1 MNKNINGFTIVEML
15 ITIVIIGILM
25 TIGITSFSNIRT
37 EVQDQDKLSK
47 ATVISQALENYYE
60 KHGEYP
66 DCNQIVGVSSTDAS
80 STLDD
85 IDPNIFASPQT
96 LDGTNSITSCV
107 VDPEIDTF
115 SYIVT
120 SDKSQ
125 YILKYREKSTNTVKE
140 IASRHGS
147 TYTLASP
154 SSSPTTNVS
163 LLVND
168 VIATVSTVS
177 CTSGTPYY
185 SISSRIN
192 DGTWSS
198 WSHWSSTITTSQQT
212 ANDGIKYGYRAQAKC
227 YSSDTQTSRSVIGSE
242 ATYIDPISTP
252 SAPVVTANNVGDN
265 TTWSWP
271 AVTCTAGSPSY
282 QYVYTISPSG
292 YSSGTMPYKSNLLTF
307 TTSTAEQTYAVSVQA
322 KCSNAYTSSGWSEAG
337 SASFYQP
344 PVMKLKKISA
354 GRDSTCGISMSDT
367 VYCWGLND
375 QGQLG
380 NNSTTNSPIPVA
392 VDTSGTPMAGKVIQD
407 ISLGWNHT
415 CALDTT
421 GLVYCW
427 GNNSNGQLGD
437 YSTSDR
443 LKPVA
448 VYTSGVL
455 SGKTIQ
461 AIAAGTQPVGNG
473 HTCALDTDGKVYCW
487 GYNANGQLGN
497 SSTTQRTYPVAVTTS
512 GVLSG
517 KVIKA
522 ISAGD
527 SNSHALSTDGLA
539 YAWGYNVNGELGN
552 NSTTRSLA
560 PVATRIISSVTAISN
575 TLAHSCALNSSGV
588 VYCWGDNI
596 SGKIGDGTTTDRLIP
611 VTVSTAGTPM
621 VGKTIQA
628 ISAGG
633 THSCA
638 VDTAGLVYCW
648 GSNSDEGQLG
658 NNSTSRSLVPVAVD
672 TSGLLVGKA
681 IQAISAGY
689 NHTCAIDTNNS
700 AYCWG
705 NNYIGQIGDNST
717 TDRLVPV
724 YVYPA

>member
-85 IDPNIFASPQT
+85 IDPNIFASPQA
-96 LDGTNSITSCV
+96 LDGTNSITSCF

-115 SYIVT
+115 SYI

-125 YILKYREKSTNTVKE
+125 YTLKYREKSTNTVKE

-163 LLVND
+163 LLVNN

-177 CTSGTPYY
+177 CTTGTPYY

-192 DGTWSS
+192 DGIWSS

-322 KCSNAYTSSGWSEAG
+322 KCSNAYTSSGWSGNG
-337 SASFYQP
+337 SASFYKQP
-344 PVMKLKKISA
+344 TGSLTLI
-354 GRDSTCGISMSDT
+354 DT
-367 VYCWGLND
+367 
-375 QGQLG
+375 
-380 NNSTTNSPIPVA
+380 IEA
-392 VDTSGTPMAGKVIQD
+392 
-407 ISLGWNHT
+407 
-415 CALDTT
+415 
-421 GLVYCW
+421 
-427 GNNSNGQLGD
+427 
-437 YSTSDR
+437 
-443 LKPVA
+443 
-448 VYTSGVL
+448 
-455 SGKTIQ
+455 
-461 AIAAGTQPVGNG
+461 
-473 HTCALDTDGKVYCW
+473 
-487 GYNANGQLGN
+487 GYNAQEI
-497 SSTTQRTYPVAVTTS
+497 
-512 GVLSG
+512 VLSNDG
-517 KVIKA
+517 TSAYVVNNGTSTVSTQNLSMFSRDTSTGLLTSLGTVKSGDWTSDA
-522 ISAGD
+522 TISPDDNYVYVNYHG
-527 SNSHALSTDGLA
+527 STRTVVYSRNLSTGLLTYKSAYTSITEPGDIEITPDGFHI
-539 YAWGYNVNGELGN
+539 Y
-552 NSTTRSLA
+552 
-560 PVATRIISSVTAISN
+560 AISN
-575 TLAHSCALNSSGV
+575 PSSIYRYSRNASTGALSYLGSTTPNSSYVLEDLVLSPTGSHL
-588 VYCWGDNI
+588 YACFENYSRI
-596 SGKIGDGTTTDRLIP
+596 YQYSRN
-611 VTVSTAGTPM
+611 VSTGALTALSPSYVASSGSKWSSMGISPDGNSLYLTDTTNNLIRQYSRSSTGQLTALSPATISTGDSPQRIIISPDGLNAYVTANDENKIYLYDRDISTGLLTPM
-621 VGKTIQA
+621 TTASVPVGVGPDDIIFSSDGSFMYASMQQYNT
-628 ISAGG
+628 GNPG
-633 THSCA
+633 M
-638 VDTAGLVYCW
+638 VYIF
-648 GSNSDEGQLG
+648 
-658 NNSTSRSLVPVAVD
+658 SRSL
-672 TSGLLVGKA
+672 
-681 IQAISAGY
+681 
-689 NHTCAIDTNNS
+689 
-700 AYCWG
+700 
-705 NNYIGQIGDNST
+705 
-717 TDRLVPV
+717 
-724 YVYPA
+724 

>member
-322 KCSNAYTSSGWSEAG
+322 KCSNAYTSSGWSGNG
-337 SASFYQP
+337 SASFYKQP
-344 PVMKLKKISA
+344 TGSLTLIDTIEAGYNAKEIILSNDGTSAYVPNNGTDEVSTQNLSMFSRDNSTGLLTSLGTIKNGDWTRAVVISPDDKFVYVNYYGSTRTVVYSRDLSTGLLTYKSAYTSINQPGDLEITPDGLHIYAARNPSSVYRFSRNASTGALGYLGSTTPNSSYDIQDLELSPTGSHFYACFENYTRIYQYSRNVSTGALTALSPTYVLSGSPCSSMEVSPDGNFLYLTDYDSDVVYLYSRDNSTGKLTALSPATMSTGDGPYRIKISP
-354 GRDSTCGISMSDT
+354 D
-367 VYCWGLND
+367 GLNAYITGHD
-375 QGQLG
+375 DNKLYLYDR
-380 NNSTTNSPIPVA
+380 NIST
-392 VDTSGTPMAGKVIQD
+392 GLLTPMATASI
-407 ISLGWNHT
+407 
-415 CALDTT
+415 
-421 GLVYCW
+421 
-427 GNNSNGQLGD
+427 
-437 YSTSDR
+437 
-443 LKPVA
+443 
-448 VYTSGVL
+448 
-455 SGKTIQ
+455 
-461 AIAAGTQPVGNG
+461 PVGVG
-473 HTCALDTDGKVYCW
+473 PDVVTF
-487 GYNANGQLGN
+487 
-497 SSTTQRTYPVAVTTS
+497 SS
-512 GVLSG
+512 
-517 KVIKA
+517 
-522 ISAGD
+522 
-527 SNSHALSTDGLA
+527 
-539 YAWGYNVNGELGN
+539 
-552 NSTTRSLA
+552 
-560 PVATRIISSVTAISN
+560 
-575 TLAHSCALNSSGV
+575 
-588 VYCWGDNI
+588 
-596 SGKIGDGTTTDRLIP
+596 DGTFVY
-611 VTVSTAGTPM
+611 VTMNQYNTGNPGM
-621 VGKTIQA
+621 VYIF
-628 ISAGG
+628 
-633 THSCA
+633 
-638 VDTAGLVYCW
+638 
-648 GSNSDEGQLG
+648 
-658 NNSTSRSLVPVAVD
+658 SRSL
-672 TSGLLVGKA
+672 
-681 IQAISAGY
+681 
-689 NHTCAIDTNNS
+689 
-700 AYCWG
+700 
-705 NNYIGQIGDNST
+705 
-717 TDRLVPV
+717 
-724 YVYPA
+724 